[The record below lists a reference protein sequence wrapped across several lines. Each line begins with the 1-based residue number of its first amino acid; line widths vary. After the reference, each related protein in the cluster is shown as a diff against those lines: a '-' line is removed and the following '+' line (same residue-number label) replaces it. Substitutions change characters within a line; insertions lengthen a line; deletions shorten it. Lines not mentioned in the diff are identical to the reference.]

1 MNSSQLHKPVLLN
14 EVLSGFKQHFE
25 KDTVFYGVDGT
36 FGRGGHSS
44 VLLCEFKNLKLLGL
58 DQDDE
63 AISYAAEEY
72 KDLIAESRLEIL
84 KTNFSDTDKL
94 EKAIKH
100 PLDFVFLDIGV
111 SSPQLDNPERGFS
124 FYHDGPLDMRMDQTG
139 ETKTAADILNSYDL
153 LELREIFL
161 KYGEVYAS
169 DKVLDFIKNFREE
182 TPFQTTLQFANLI
195 EKCCGWRKKGMHPA
209 TLYFQGLRIYI
220 NKELE
225 SLEASLKY
233 FTEKLND
240 GGLFFVITFHSLED
254 RIVKR
259 FFKENSLGKPVN
271 KKVIKP
277 TREEEISNKR
287 ARSAKLRVF
296 KKHETKEVQNEEQ

>member
-1 MNSSQLHKPVLLN
+1 MDSSQLHKPVLLN
-14 EVLSGFKQHFE
+14 EVLTAFKQHFE
-25 KDTVFYGVDGT
+25 AGSSFYGVDGT

-44 VLLCEFKNLKLLGL
+44 ALLSEFKNLKLLGL

-63 AISYAAEEY
+63 AILYAQQEY
-72 KDLIAESRLEIL
+72 KNLIAESRLEIF
-84 KTNFSDTDKL
+84 KTNFADEEKL
-94 EKAIKH
+94 EQAIKQ

-124 FYHDGPLDMRMDQTG
+124 FYHDGPLDMRMDQDG
-139 ETKTAADILNSYDL
+139 DSETAADILNNYEL
-153 LELREIFL
+153 PELREIFL

-169 DKVLDFIKNFREE
+169 DKVLDYIQNFREE
-182 TPFQTTLQFANLI
+182 SPFKTTLQFANLI

-225 SLEASLKY
+225 SLENSLKY
-233 FTEKLND
+233 FTEKLSD
-240 GGLFFVITFHSLED
+240 GGVFFVITFHSLED

-259 FFKENSLGKPVN
+259 FFKDNIMGKPVN

-277 TREEEISNKR
+277 SREEEISNKR

-296 KKHETKEVQNEEQ
+296 KKYDKEEI